1 MYRWLINKLLLVRK
15 MLPGGDSPRQLACG
29 LALGLLL
36 GLIPKGNLTAVVISL
51 LIFGST
57 VNLGTALLTA
67 AAVSAGAVYLD
78 PFTHRIGQTVLT
90 HPTLQPH
97 WTRFYEMPVVPW
109 TDLNNTVVAG
119 SFLLG
124 VTLLYPAYLLSRP
137 VFQRYWVKSAKVTS
151 QTAATATPTP
161 QSANAPGEVR
171 PASLPLDDVNH
182 AHVETPVV
190 VRKAA

>member
-67 AAVSAGAVYLD
+67 AAVSAVAVYLD

-90 HPTLQPH
+90 HPSLQPH
-97 WTRFYEMPVVPW
+97 WTRFYDMPVVPW

-124 VTLLYPAYLLSRP
+124 VALLYPAYRLSRP
-137 VFQRYWVKSAKVTS
+137 VFQRYWT
-151 QTAATATPTP
+151 
-161 QSANAPGEVR
+161 R
-171 PASLPLDDVNH
+171 PAKTAEKDIHTQSVQPTTHPTVSVPAEPDHLLMKRRSDGLTLPKK
-182 AHVETPVV
+182 
-190 VRKAA
+190 RAA

>member
-1 MYRWLINKLLLVRK
+1 MFRWLINKLLLVRK

-119 SFLLG
+119 SLILG
-124 VTLLYPAYLLSRP
+124 VALVYPAYRLSRP
-137 VFQRYWVKSAKVTS
+137 VFQRYWT
-151 QTAATATPTP
+151 
-161 QSANAPGEVR
+161 R
-171 PASLPLDDVNH
+171 PAKTAEKDIREQSEQPITEPTVSVPADPEHLPMKRHSDGL
-182 AHVETPVV
+182 TSPKK
-190 VRKAA
+190 RAA